1 MILLNPGPVNL
12 SQRVRRALAKPDLC
26 HREREFFQ
34 LQSSIRE
41 RILAVYGLPA
51 SYAAVLITGSGTA
64 AVEAM
69 LTTLIPTDGKVLIIE
84 NGVYGERLT
93 RIAKIYQINHALLHH
108 AWGASIDLPALRDT
122 LRRDGGITHMALVH
136 HETTTGRLN
145 SLTDIGDI
153 CGDRVCLLIDA
164 VSSFG
169 AEAIDF
175 SGSNIGAAA
184 ATANK
189 CLHGAPGVCF
199 VVLRRELLAD
209 APKRNLYFDLANYC
223 QHQDQE
229 STPFTPSIPC
239 FYALEEAL
247 KELED
252 QGGRPARQRRYRK
265 SMALVLGGLSA
276 LGIESLLRAE
286 ESSVV
291 LNAFRLPPGMS
302 YDTLH
307 DGLKEQGFVI
317 YAGQGSLAESIFRVS
332 VMGEIPRTEL
342 ERFLDAMGEIV
353 RR

>member
-1 MILLNPGPVNL
+1 MILLNPGPVTL
-12 SQRVRRALAKPDLC
+12 SQRVRRALTKPDLC

-41 RILAVYGLPA
+41 RIPAVYELPA
-51 SYAAVLITGSGTA
+51 SYAAVLISGSGTA

-69 LTTLIPTDGKVLIIE
+69 LSTLIPTDGKVLIIE

-93 RIAKIYQINHALLHH
+93 RIAKIYQIDHAILHH
-108 AWGASIDLPALRDT
+108 AWGASIDLPALRHA
-122 LRRDGGITHMALVH
+122 LRSDGGITHIALVH

-145 SLTDIGDI
+145 NLADIADI
-153 CGDRVCLLIDA
+153 CGDRVGLLIDA

-169 AEAIDF
+169 AEPIDF
-175 SGSNIGAAA
+175 PGWNIGAAA

-189 CLHGAPGVCF
+189 CLHGAPGVSF
-199 VVLRRELLAD
+199 VVLCRALLAD
-209 APKRNLYFDLANYC
+209 APKRNLYLDLANYC
-223 QHQDQE
+223 QHQDRE

-252 QGGRPARQRRYRK
+252 QGGRPARYRRYRE
-265 SMALVLGGLSA
+265 SMALVLRSLDA
-276 LGIESLLRAE
+276 LGIEPLLRTE

-291 LNAFRLPPGMS
+291 LNAFRLPPGVS

-332 VMGEIPRTEL
+332 VMGEIARTEL
-342 ERFLDAMGEIV
+342 ERFTDAMRQML

>member
-12 SQRVRRALAKPDLC
+12 SQRVRCALAKPDLC

-41 RILAVYGLPA
+41 RIPVVYELPA
-51 SYAAVLITGSGTA
+51 SYAAVLISGSGTA

-69 LTTLIPTDGKVLIIE
+69 LSTLIPTDGKVLIIE

-93 RIAKIYQINHALLHH
+93 RIAKIYQIDHALLHH
-108 AWGASIDLPALRDT
+108 AWGAAIDLSALQDT
-122 LRRDGGITHMALVH
+122 LRRDGGITHVALVH

-145 SLTDIGDI
+145 KLADIADI
-153 CGDRVCLLIDA
+153 CGDRVGLLIDA

-175 SGSNIGAAA
+175 PGWNIGAAA

-189 CLHGAPGVCF
+189 CLHGAPGVSF
-199 VVLRRELLAD
+199 VVLRRTLLAD
-209 APKRNLYFDLANYC
+209 APKRTVYLDLANYC
-223 QHQDQE
+223 QHQDRE

-247 KELED
+247 KELQD
-252 QGGRPARQRRYRK
+252 QGGRLARYRRYRE
-265 SMALVLGGLSA
+265 SMALVLRGLSA
-276 LGIESLLRAE
+276 LGIEPLLRAE

-291 LNAFRLPPGMS
+291 LNAFRLPPGVS

-332 VMGEIPRTEL
+332 VMGEIRRPEL
-342 ERFLDAMGEIV
+342 ERFLSTMRQIL